1 MRRIFNQL
9 FMKIKF
15 LLAILFVVGLGFTS
29 MAQGISVGPRVGA
42 TFAKVKFSSDEG
54 SMEFK
59 NTTGFQVGAVV
70 NYNINEM
77 FSIQPELLLVQKGFK
92 VGDNDEDGSMSVK
105 YNYLEVPILA
115 KVSFGTEAF
124 RGFATAGPTLG
135 YLTGGK
141 YIYEFDGEKETE
153 DIEFEDE
160 DRRFEAGMSIG
171 VGAAYKVGAGEL
183 NLDVRYGFGLTSLN
197 DSDADADE
205 ATAKNRVF
213 GVSLA
218 YIFSL

>member
-1 MRRIFNQL
+1 
-9 FMKIKF
+9 MKIKF
-15 LLAILFVVGLGFTS
+15 LLALLFVVGLGFTS
-29 MAQGISVGPRVGA
+29 MAQSISVGPRIGA
-42 TFAKVKFSSDEG
+42 TFANVKFSSDEG

-59 NTTGFQVGAVV
+59 NTTGLQLGAVV

-77 FSIQPELLLVQKGFK
+77 LSIQPELLLVQKGFK
-92 VGDNDEDGSMSVK
+92 AGDSDEDGSMTLK
-105 YNYLEVPILA
+105 YNYIEVPVLA

-124 RGFATAGPTLG
+124 RGFATAGPTFG

-141 YIYEFDGEKETE
+141 YIYEFDGEEETE

-160 DRRFEAGMSIG
+160 DRRSEVGLSIG

-197 DSDADADE
+197 DTESEGDNPK
-205 ATAKNRVF
+205 AKNRVV

-218 YIFSL
+218 YLFSL